1 MKKITSVI
9 IVLIITLSNILPGMN
24 VMAAYATLPTIS
36 ASTSNHTVL
45 LKNNGEVWTC
55 GQNSSSQ
62 LGDGTTVNRSTPIK
76 VNISD
81 VIQVVSG
88 HTYTVAL
95 KNNGE
100 VWTWGNGSAIPVKV
114 GISNVKQVAAGYSH
128 TLALKDSGE
137 VWAWGSNNDGELGNG
152 TTESSK
158 TPVKVNISDVKQLTA
173 GEHFT
178 IALKNNGEVWGW
190 GNNGNGQ
197 LGDESFKPHY
207 TPIKIDIS
215 NVKQVSAGAEH
226 VTALKNNGEVWEWGF
241 DWVQTERVYE
251 PEQVN
256 ISNVKQVSAGG
267 LHTAALKNNG
277 EVWGWGNNCFNVI
290 ECTSNNPVKLNIS
303 NVSQIIS
310 SFGHITAIKKNGD
323 VWTWGLNHDG
333 RLGLGHT
340 SDVSYPVCSG
350 FNIYSTV
357 DSKPSTVKK
366 SVTIEVR
373 DSETNKLIPDA
384 EISLFNR
391 ADDVKNYNLPK
402 GKKTLTNVDF
412 PIYEMRVYA
421 NNYYYKPSDLNVP
434 YPDDGKLV
442 IHLNPKNSRNEVC
455 GVKIINAINKL
466 VVDETY
472 QLQAV
477 VSPVNAADKGVTWS
491 SSDPSVATV
500 NNAGLVT
507 AKNPGSVIITATTSN
522 GKFAPMYLNVSN
534 ETIINYDDF
543 EYSFYNK
550 NSSFGY
556 SEFYKIPKER
566 YMQAGASE
574 AQAKQM
580 VKKSGKWG
588 GNCFGMSASSIL
600 FYKDI
605 LKEENYD
612 NTVFKPIDFNSPKSN
627 KFNTYDVVK
636 ITKDA
641 KLRNMIEL
649 FQICQSFI
657 KRPSFDLDVVVQQL
671 NQGIPVGLDMWA
683 KDKKGNKKDG
693 HTVVIYGY
701 TKLNDTYIFNIYDCS
716 RYVDKLTC
724 NSEGYYKLN
733 YISNG
738 PSWNEFNYVK
748 FEELLY
754 IYKEIKEDCPN
765 TAISLFSLEEKPTY
779 TYLFAPAM
787 DMEITNSAGQNIRI
801 KDGNL
806 TTDIEDVK
814 LVPSSYLSEEP
825 TYTVIMPADTYTI
838 IGSSDESADIA
849 LADDNMSVDI
859 TANSSTPITVSSDLH
874 DINIGS
880 ESEADY
886 SVTYT
891 TYDNVFDEMT
901 ISGTTYSPV
910 KTSLN
915 DTNINI
921 SGAKSIT
928 AKATRSDVPT
938 EVSAEIEKD
947 KTAVIECFE
956 DEIGNTT
963 LQIKSDETSLTETA
977 SLPERVKADA
987 PQYDLAGGTYSEA
1000 QTLTFT
1006 YDDDTVVYYTT
1017 DGSVPSED
1025 NGAIY
1030 SLPID
1035 INQTIVINAVAV
1047 KYGYENSDVITLEYV
1062 LPEVSIP
1069 TASLKSGNYT
1079 GIQQVELLS
1088 KDGAEIY
1095 YTTDESDPSEYGIL
1109 YNFPIILTQNTT
1121 IKVYAK
1127 INGCVSDVVEY
1138 NYKISNAQ
1146 KCIIQSI
1153 TAADELVKVNIIS
1166 DKTESGVLVLACYK
1180 DDGTLLNVKL
1190 CDAELTANEPVSKV
1204 IEMTTTEAAKISA
1217 FLLDD
1222 LSSLIPLAQKKSIE
1236 ITDQ

>member
-128 TLALKDSGE
+128 TLALKDNGE

-421 NNYYYKPSDLNVP
+421 DNYYYKPSDLNVP

-442 IHLNPKNSRNEVC
+442 IHLNPKNSRNEVQ
-455 GVKIINAINKL
+455 AINI
-466 VVDETY
+466 VNAVDNLMIGSSY
-472 QLQAV
+472 QLQAIV
-477 VSPVNAADKGVTWS
+477 TPDNSVDREITWS
-491 SSDPSVATV
+491 SSNSSVLSV
-500 NNAGLVT
+500 NNSGLVF
-507 AKNPGSVIITATTSN
+507 AKKIGYATITATASN
-522 GKFAPMYLNVSN
+522 GKSATALIDVLNMSDYYFNFSYIFDNVYS
-534 ETIINYDDF
+534 DF
-543 EYSFYNK
+543 YGDIK
-550 NSSFGY
+550 G
-556 SEFYKIPKER
+556 YKIPYAR
-566 YMQAGASE
+566 YLQVGFKPLT
-574 AQAKQM
+574 AKIM
-580 VKKSGKWG
+580 SFTKWE
-588 GNCFGMSASSIL
+588 GNCFGMSSSSIL
-600 FYKDI
+600 FWKDV

-612 NTVFKPIDFNSPKSN
+612 RNVSFPFKFSKPKN
-627 KFNTYDVVK
+627 NE
-636 ITKDA
+636 

-649 FQICQSFI
+649 FQVSQYIEGYDNYEFFNNIELVTEQ
-657 KRPSFDLDVVVQQL
+657 LDSG
-671 NQGIPVGLDMWA
+671 NPVMLKM
-683 KDKKGNKKDG
+683 KGVKISDNSTG
-693 HTVVIYGY
+693 YHAVVITGY
-701 TKLNDTYIFNIYDCS
+701 EKINQLYKFKIYDCARFVS
-716 RYVDKLTC
+716 
-724 NSEGYYKLN
+724 
-733 YISNG
+733 
-738 PSWNEFNYVK
+738 
-748 FEELLY
+748 ELLY
-754 IYKEIKEDCPN
+754 VNNDEWVFDYNIASYSFTPEAFYTCDKIYEVYNAIRYCNYND
-765 TAISLFSLEEKPTY
+765 AISLFSLEEKPTY

-915 DTNINI
+915 DTNINV

-938 EVSAEIEKD
+938 EVSTEIEKD

-956 DEIGNTT
+956 NEIGNTT

-1062 LPEVSIP
+1062 LPEVSVP